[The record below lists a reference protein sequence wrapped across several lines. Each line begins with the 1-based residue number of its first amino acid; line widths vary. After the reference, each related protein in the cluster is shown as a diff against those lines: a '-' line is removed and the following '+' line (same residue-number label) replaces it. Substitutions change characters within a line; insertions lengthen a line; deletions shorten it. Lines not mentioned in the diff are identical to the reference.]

1 MIRHEF
7 VANNVI
13 VGVIVIV
20 IDAVI
25 VDVHVN
31 GNDTVAVIRP
41 VDGVSPESPTT
52 ASITS
57 TVGFTFTF
65 TCTSTITTT
74 TITPTSTSTSVASRI
89 GLSKGRGLVRNQE
102 RPPQLAPTASR

>member
-1 MIRHEF
+1 
-7 VANNVI
+7 
-13 VGVIVIV
+13 V
-20 IDAVI
+20 IDTLI

-41 VDGVSPESPTT
+41 VDGVSQESPTT

-65 TCTSTITTT
+65 T
-74 TITPTSTSTSVASRI
+74 
-89 GLSKGRGLVRNQE
+89 E
-102 RPPQLAPTASR
+102 